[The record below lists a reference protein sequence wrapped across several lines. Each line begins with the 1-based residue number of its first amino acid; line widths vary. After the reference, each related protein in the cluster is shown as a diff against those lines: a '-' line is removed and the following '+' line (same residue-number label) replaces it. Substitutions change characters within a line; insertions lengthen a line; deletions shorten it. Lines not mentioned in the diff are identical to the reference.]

1 MMGIM
6 RVDICNS
13 REKIMHKAKSLVKGF
28 TLIELLVVIAIIA
41 ILAAI
46 LFPVFARARE
56 NARRT
61 SCLSNL
67 KQVGMG
73 IMQYTQD
80 YDETY
85 PNYGTL
91 VGTSE
96 VAPLWTA
103 MTEPYLKSTQVLRC
117 PSSPLGP
124 SSSLGHYG
132 ANVLVL
138 KSARGMGNVYEPG
151 LKLAQLNFPASTYM
165 VMDSGANRVIPWG
178 STLSVRNG
186 SDAHYLP
193 GVGAMEPPPASAVSA
208 AYQDDY
214 QRGRHFLGVNVTYAD
229 GHAKWVKSSTV
240 YRQATLCGA
249 WCQWRGD
256 NLPVSVSA
264 FNPYSPS
271 QP

>member
-1 MMGIM
+1 M
-6 RVDICNS
+6 RKN
-13 REKIMHKAKSLVKGF
+13 RPLQELPGGF
-28 TLIELLVVIAIIA
+28 TLIELLVVIAIIS

-67 KQVGMG
+67 KQIGMG

-96 VAPLWTA
+96 VSPWWTGKVAPYVKSSA
-103 MTEPYLKSTQVLRC
+103 VLKC
-117 PSSPLGP
+117 PSSPLGTE
-124 SSSLGHYG
+124 STFTHYG
-132 ANVLVL
+132 ANILVL
-138 KSARGMGNVYEPG
+138 KAARGVGNAYEPG
-151 LKLAQLNFPASTYM
+151 LKLAQVNFPASTYM
-165 VMDSGANRVIPWG
+165 VMDSGALRVIPWG
-178 STLSVRNG
+178 TTQSVRSG
-186 SDAHYLP
+186 SSNHYLP
-193 GVGAMEPPPASAVSA
+193 GVGSFIENTAVSEI
-208 AYQDDY
+208 YQDDY

-229 GHAKWVKSSTV
+229 GHAKWVMSSTV
-240 YRQATLCGA
+240 YRQASLCGA
-249 WCQWRGD
+249 WCQWRGE
-256 NLPVSVSA
+256 NLPVTVSA
-264 FNPYSPS
+264 FNPYAPS

>member
-1 MMGIM
+1 M
-6 RVDICNS
+6 RCGKQLNK
-13 REKIMHKAKSLVKGF
+13 RAHGF
-28 TLIELLVVIAIIA
+28 TLIELLVVITIISL
-41 ILAAI
+41 LAAI

-67 KQVGMG
+67 KQIGMG

-96 VAPLWTA
+96 VSPWWTGMTAP
-103 MTEPYLKSTQVLRC
+103 YRKSAAVLRC
-117 PSSPLGP
+117 PSSPLGQE
-124 SSSLGHYG
+124 SSLGHYG
-132 ANVLVL
+132 ANVMVV
-138 KSARGMGNVYEPG
+138 KSARGMDNIYEPG
-151 LKLAQLNFPASTYM
+151 LKLAAVNFPASTYM
-165 VMDSGANRVIPWG
+165 IMDSGALRVVPWG
-178 STLSVRNG
+178 ATLSVRSG
-186 SDAHYLP
+186 SGDHYLP
-193 GVGAMEPPPASAVSA
+193 GVGATVSAPAVTA

-229 GHAKWVKSSTV
+229 GHAKWVKSSEV
-240 YRQATLCGA
+240 YREASRCGA
-249 WCQWRGD
+249 NCQWR
-256 NLPVSVSA
+256 NANKATTVSA
-264 FNPYSPS
+264 FNPYAPS